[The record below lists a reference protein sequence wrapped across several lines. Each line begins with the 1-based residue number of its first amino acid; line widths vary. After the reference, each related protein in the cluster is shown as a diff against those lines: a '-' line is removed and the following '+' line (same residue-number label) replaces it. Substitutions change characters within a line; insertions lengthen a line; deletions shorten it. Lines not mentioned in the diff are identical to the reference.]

1 VTPGNA
7 GLPLADMQ
15 KAPFGAFLA
24 WSATFLLAKNS
35 VGASLLAIA
44 E

>member
-7 GLPLADMQ
+7 GLPLADKR

-24 WSATFLLAKNS
+24 WYATFLLAEIS
-35 VGASLLAIA
+35 VGASLLAMRA
-44 E
+44 